1 MTRRCQADVA
11 GASVLLRYKVI
22 DLINRE
28 FILKYKAEILLAG
41 ILVVSAFLNLWNL
54 WNQGFTN
61 TFYAAAVKSS
71 LVNPVAGFFNS
82 FDPAGFVTVDKPPV
96 GLWIQAVFAAVLG
109 FKGWVLVLPQALA
122 GIGSVALIYF
132 IVARPF
138 GKPAGLVAALALA
151 VTPILVAVSRNGT
164 MDTQLIFVILL
175 AVWAVLKATRE
186 RSLPWLLV
194 SVCLIG
200 IGFNIKMI
208 QAFIVVPAVLV
219 VYFLGTTDFSFRK
232 RVLHLGIAVLVLLA
246 VSLSWAVAVDM
257 VPANER
263 PYIGGSGDNTVLGL
277 IINYNGLERLGL
289 ENRGMPGMANGTRE
303 QRTGAIRQ
311 DEQQTGIGARA
322 AGANPDGDL
331 AAARG
336 SAAGGVAN
344 GEGTPGITRFFGEQ
358 LAGQFSWLL
367 PFALIGLLVWVRRP
381 ASLTLKG
388 FEDAGISS
396 ERGLTLIAM
405 LFWLVPGLLF
415 FSFTTAFG
423 HTYYIATIA
432 PPLAALIGIGAVA
445 MYREYL
451 TEGWK
456 GWILIGAVLITGLLQ
471 ALFLSYDVAWSGLL
485 IPLVFFGTIV
495 CTGILGSLWI
505 RKNAVSQNPQK
516 YIVIIA
522 LGLLF
527 VAPFIWSCTPLIYGS
542 NQGVAGPPAARIGGG
557 IGNGTDRGLGT
568 GSIPGTDMGRFTQDL
583 SGRERLAG
591 TGNAS
596 YASVYAS
603 GRGSVSISG
612 TGNTSDT
619 RFVDYL
625 LSHTENETWI
635 LAVPSSQAGANL
647 IIETG
652 KPVMSIGGFS
662 GSDRILNITSLETLI
677 REGKV
682 RYFLTSGS
690 AGVGGG
696 MNSGNSGIFSW
707 VSAHCTAVDLSY
719 GNETGANATSTAGSE
734 TQTAGSLYDCAGAA
748 GSG

>member
-1 MTRRCQADVA
+1 M
-11 GASVLLRYKVI
+11 I
-22 DLINRE
+22 DLINRD

-41 ILVVSAFLNLWNL
+41 ILVVSAFLNIWNI

-61 TFYAAAVKSS
+61 TFYAAAVKST
-71 LVNPVAGFFNS
+71 LVNPAAGFFNS

-96 GLWIQAVFAAVLG
+96 GLWVQAAFAAVLG

-138 GKPAGLVAALALA
+138 GKTAGLVAALALA

-164 MDTQLIFVILL
+164 MDTQLIFVLLL
-175 AVWAVLKATRE
+175 AVWAVLKATRD

-200 IGFNIKMI
+200 LGFNIKMI
-208 QAFIVVPAVLV
+208 QAFVVVPAVLV

-232 RVLHLGIAVLVLLA
+232 RALHLGIAVLVLLA

-289 ENRGMPGMANGTRE
+289 ENRGMPGMADGTRD
-303 QRTGAIRQ
+303 QRTGAIRE
-311 DEQQTGIGARA
+311 DESQTGSGARA
-322 AGANPDGDL
+322 AGVNPYEDPG
-331 AAARG
+331 AARG
-336 SAAGGVAN
+336 GAAGGMAN
-344 GEGTPGITRFFGEQ
+344 GEGTPGITRFFGET

-367 PFALIGLLVWVRRP
+367 PLALIGLLAWVRRP
-381 ASLTLKG
+381 ASLTLNG
-388 FEDAGISS
+388 FEDIGIAG

-432 PPLAALIGIGAVA
+432 PPLAALVGIGAVA

-471 ALFLSYDVAWSGLL
+471 ALFLSYDAAWSGLL
-485 IPLVFFGTIV
+485 ITLVLIGSAG
-495 CTGILGSLWI
+495 CAGILAYLRI
-505 RKNAVSQNPQK
+505 RKNAVSQNCLK
-516 YIVIIA
+516 YFVIIA
-522 LGLLF
+522 LALLF
-527 VAPFIWSCTPLIYGS
+527 IAPFVWSCTPLMSGGGNILPIAGPQVARWGGGAGSGTSAELNRRNISAGVGPDLGDASS
-542 NQGVAGPPAARIGGG
+542 NQ
-557 IGNGTDRGLGT
+557 
-568 GSIPGTDMGRFTQDL
+568 
-583 SGRERLAG
+583 LAG
-591 TGNAS
+591 
-596 YASVYAS
+596 
-603 GRGSVSISG
+603 
-612 TGNTSDT
+612 
-619 RFVDYL
+619 YL
-625 LSHTENETWI
+625 LTHTANETWV
-635 LAVPSSQAGANL
+635 LAVPSSNPWANPWANL

-652 KPVMSIGGFS
+652 KPVMALGGFL
-662 GSDRILNITSLETLI
+662 GSDRILNVTSLTALI
-677 REGKV
+677 KENKV
-682 RYFLTSGS
+682 RYFLPWSIGGPAGRTNSGS
-690 AGVGGG
+690 
-696 MNSGNSGIFSW
+696 SEIFRW
-707 VSAHCTAVDLSY
+707 VSAHCTALNVY
-719 GNETGANATSTAGSE
+719 NGNETVVNWTSPATSI
-734 TQTAGSLYDCAGAA
+734 YNCAGAA